1 MGARRVPQQFGV
13 VPKGLLTV
21 LGLSMQCGVKSLL
34 GTSGIY
40 PGTYSLALFAG
51 LFSYAIG
58 YSLLVVS
65 C

>member
-34 GTSGIY
+34 GTSGIH
-40 PGTYSLALFAG
+40 PGTYSFGLFAG
-51 LFSYAIG
+51 LFSDATVDRFYR
-58 YSLLVVS
+58 VR
-65 C
+65 